1 MTDEQIRA
9 LKEPGGK
16 SQAGLFT
23 PEEQA
28 ILRYTDL
35 LTTRP
40 ENIEE
45 ADLEAL
51 SAQFNEEQI
60 IELTLAIA
68 TANWTTRINDGL
80 QVPSTDT
87 DADDWHVAE
96 CTRGPRHHHRHRR
109 RVRGGESRTPQRP
122 RGQLGSR

>member
-1 MTDEQIRA
+1 MTDEQISA

-23 PEEQA
+23 LEEQA

-45 ADLEAL
+45 ADLDAL
-51 SAQFNEEQI
+51 SAQLNEEQI
-60 IELTLAIA
+60 IELALAIA

-80 QVPSTDT
+80 QVPFD
-87 DADDWHVAE
+87 
-96 CTRGPRHHHRHRR
+96 
-109 RVRGGESRTPQRP
+109 
-122 RGQLGSR
+122 